1 MSIIPRKLAHY
12 YGFPSLVRTSGGPLP
27 APDTANAINVL
38 KEYDMVVFGNGI
50 SDPSHPD
57 HANTTTIINGLT
69 TEGTDTYGYVDAT
82 KPYIDAYTDCD
93 NWKSMGVTGIF
104 FDQFGYD
111 FNVSRERQNS
121 LISFVRFLGLHSYV
135 NAWNVD
141 DVFGSQVDANM
152 NPTGL
157 NPVIDQNDWYL
168 AESYQIVLNDYQ
180 NVNDWRTKSDKMLT
194 YRSTFNTNMAAITT
208 TNDQP
213 FEQGKADYS
222 YYSSVLDG
230 LDAWG
235 WGEQFFSASDNLL
248 PYRTRKAV
256 FGSVFD
262 SVISEDSGLFERDT
276 NVGVL
281 VDTNSHTVDYILPR
295 P

>member
-1 MSIIPRKLAHY
+1 MSITPRKLAHY
-12 YGFPSLVRTSGGPLP
+12 YGFPSLVRSSGDPLP
-27 APDTANAINVL
+27 APDTANAINVF

-57 HANTTTIINGLT
+57 HDNTTTIISGLS

-82 KPYIDAYTDCD
+82 KPFLGAFIDCS
-93 NWKSMGVTGIF
+93 NWKDMGVTGIF

-111 FNVSRERQNS
+111 FSVSRIRQNA
-121 LISFVRFLGLHSYV
+121 LVSFVRFLGLHSYV

-141 DVFGSQVDANM
+141 DVFSSDVDANM
-152 NPTGL
+152 NPLGL
-157 NPVIDQNDWYL
+157 SPVIDADDWYL
-168 AESYQIVLNDYQ
+168 AESYQIILNNYQ
-180 NVNDWRTKSDKMLT
+180 TVSDWRTKSDKMLG
-194 YRSTFNTNMAAITT
+194 YRSTFGTKMAAVTT

-230 LDAWG
+230 LDSWG

-248 PYRTRKAV
+248 PFRTRKAV
-256 FGSVFD
+256 FGTSFD
-262 SVISEDSGLFERDT
+262 SGISEDNGVFERDT

-281 VDTNSHTVDYILPR
+281 VDTNNNTVDYILPR